1 MIWHFV
7 WFFRACAEPL
17 IMIGWPLLGI
27 HPQEAVQTVRPYYLQ
42 NTQHFGWAGI
52 TAIPLR
58 SIFSSQYIVHIKCV
72 SSAPKGTFLWGEIYS
87 LPYSLLLDYST
98 LRSLPYPTLPEVEK
112 PLLVGAWR
120 GVPWS
125 KYVVKI
131 CGRVKM
137 PKNTEVTDGDTL
149 GRWRRH

>member
-1 MIWHFV
+1 MEKQHFFDKLMYHSLTHSHNIEFMIWHFV

-17 IMIGWPLLGI
+17 IMIGI
-27 HPQEAVQTVRPYYLQ
+27 HAQEAVQTVRPYYLQ

-58 SIFSSQYIVHIKCV
+58 SLFSVNIYCSYQMCFSFKI
-72 SSAPKGTFLWGEIYS
+72 SSAPKGTFLWDEIYS

-120 GVPWS
+120 GVP
-125 KYVVKI
+125 
-131 CGRVKM
+131 
-137 PKNTEVTDGDTL
+137 
-149 GRWRRH
+149 